1 MTETS
6 RSRGLSAE
14 IVIKA
19 HEVRESQPGVI
30 DLQKVGDEI
39 VFTVNQIG
47 DLFQK
52 ETENLVEVD

>member
-1 MTETS
+1 
-6 RSRGLSAE
+6 LSAE